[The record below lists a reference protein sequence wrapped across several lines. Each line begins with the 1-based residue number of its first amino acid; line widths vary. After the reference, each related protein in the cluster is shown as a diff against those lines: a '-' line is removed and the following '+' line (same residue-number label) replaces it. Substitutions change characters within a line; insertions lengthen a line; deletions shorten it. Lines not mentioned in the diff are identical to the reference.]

1 MNFQARVYEF
11 KFTKEEQ
18 DTKRPTQFVP
28 LEDYQFM
35 EDVAFNAL
43 EGLSTLRRLL
53 YMTLALPDDDRGKNW
68 NGRCSTC
75 GTPMR
80 EKSNIVVIGKPPQY
94 KHRYYCQNRKCW
106 RGITRSMLLHE
117 AYTVLH
123 GDLWSN
129 VMEDFGLIPLEGTT
143 T

>member
-1 MNFQARVYEF
+1 MNFQARIYEF

-43 EGLSTLRRLL
+43 EGLSVLRKLL
-53 YMTLALPDDDRGKNW
+53 YAALARPGGDRGETW
-68 NGRCSTC
+68 GGRCVSC
-75 GTPMR
+75 GEPIR
-80 EKSNIVVIGKPPQY
+80 ERSNIVVIGKPPQY
-94 KHRYYCQNRKCW
+94 KETYYCQNRKCW

-117 AYTVLH
+117 AYTVLYSN
-123 GDLWSN
+123 LWLST
-129 VMEDFGLIPLEGTT
+129 MEDLGLIPPEGTT
-143 T
+143 A

>member
-1 MNFQARVYEF
+1 MNFQARIYEF

-43 EGLSTLRRLL
+43 EGLSVLCRLL
-53 YMTLALPDDDRGKNW
+53 YAALALPDDDRGKNW
-68 NGRCSTC
+68 NGRCITC
-75 GTPMR
+75 NETIRETP
-80 EKSNIVVIGKPPQY
+80 SIIVIGKHPQY
-94 KHRYYCQNRKCW
+94 KDMYYCQNRKCW

-117 AYTVLH
+117 AYTVLY
-123 GDLWSN
+123 GNLWLD
-129 VMEDFGLIPLEGTT
+129 VMEDFGLIPPEGTT
-143 T
+143 V